1 MRRSYTVLFIL
12 CAILVYARQSWSGK
26 MHFLY
31 TLRGISRRIC
41 TSLLSASS
49 VRPSTEK
56 LRKRRR
62 KPPRSR
68 VLLLFD
74 ERAAPINPPPA
85 FVGIV
90 TVRCR
95 PQPGIHADKGDGLPR
110 ITIDVDRNSGM
121 WTALIALR
129 DNIDALVFA
138 CGPVDAALYMGGNDV
153 HFDHRVLIA
162 AEDSAW
168 LTCPLGPVPGNRNM
182 GLYAICDLDLHE
194 RLLEHR
200 RGAAGCH
207 LHEDHIFSTSAAPP
221 LCRGRTVQ
229 NNRVCL
235 DSIGVSSEASPILDA
250 ESRALLI
257 GVVTFASTA
266 CR

>member
-1 MRRSYTVLFIL
+1 MRRSYTAVLIL
-12 CAILVYARQSWSGK
+12 GVIIVYARQSWSGK
-26 MHFLY
+26 VHFLY
-31 TLRGISRRIC
+31 TLRVISRRIY

-74 ERAAPINPPPA
+74 ERAASINPPPT

-95 PQPGIHADKGDGLPR
+95 SRPRIHADKGNGIPR

-129 DNIDALVFA
+129 DNIDELASV
-138 CGPVDAALYMGGNDV
+138 CGPVDAALYMGGSDV

-162 AEDSAW
+162 AEDSTW
-168 LTCPLGPVPGNRNM
+168 LTCPLGPVPGNKNM
-182 GLYAICDLDLHE
+182 GLYAIWDLDLHE

-200 RGAAGCH
+200 RGAAGCQ

-221 LCRGRTVQ
+221 LCRGRTVK

-235 DSIGVSSEASPILDA
+235 DCIGVSSEASPILDA
-250 ESRALLI
+250 ESCALLI
-257 GVVTFASTA
+257 GAVTFASIV